1 MFHNS
6 FRKGMRVMRS
16 RAFVMSRQSSC
27 SVCAALALELSCQAT
42 RAFISHR
49 TACKLL
55 RFICQGLVR
64 EISLDLSLTV
74 TVTCW
79 LYLSICDEFI
89 IAMHAF
95 QITSAAFKPFLFQK
109 SWRQRFKELLKTTVI
124 VIQYSCF

>member
-1 MFHNS
+1 
-6 FRKGMRVMRS
+6 
-16 RAFVMSRQSSC
+16 MSRQSSC
-27 SVCAALALELSCQAT
+27 SVCAALALEVSCQAT

-49 TACKLL
+49 AACKLL

-64 EISLDLSLTV
+64 EISLDLSL

-109 SWRQRFKELLKTTVI
+109 SWRQRLKELLKTTVI
-124 VIQYSCF
+124 VIQYSRF